1 MKRERLR
8 EPVGPGG
15 WLLRLAGLLLLG
27 AALSIAAFRAPERSL
42 ESLVARWAPP
52 PSDFIELSGQLVH
65 LRDEGPREDP
75 LPLVLLH
82 GTAAS
87 LHTWE
92 GWVAALKERRRVI
105 TVDLP
110 GFGLTGPSA
119 SGDYSDP
126 AYIDFVR
133 ALLDHLQ
140 LKQVVLGGNSLGGQ
154 IAWELAAIH
163 PERVAALVLVDA
175 GGLVFESESVPLGF
189 RLAGLPGVRQLVGG
203 LLPRRLVEASV
214 RNVYGDPAKATAEV
228 VERYF
233 ELTLRE
239 GNRAAL
245 AQRFAQRRPGA
256 YVDRLAGLRQPTLI
270 LWGGRDR
277 LIPPAHAE
285 VFAQAIPGSRL
296 QVFGNLGH
304 VPQEEDPAA
313 TVAVL
318 AEFLHSL
325 KP

>member
-1 MKRERLR
+1 MNAVKS
-8 EPVGPGG
+8 GPG
-15 WLLRLAGLLLLG
+15 ALLLKLCG
-27 AALSIAAFRAPERSL
+27 LAMLALALMAAAFRAPERPL

-52 PSDFIELSGQLVH
+52 PSDFIELRGQTVH
-65 LRDEGPREDP
+65 LRDEGPRDDP

-92 GWVAALKERRRVI
+92 GWVAALKPRRRVI

-110 GFGLTGPSA
+110 GFGLSGPSPA
-119 SGDYSDP
+119 GDYSDA
-126 AYIDFVR
+126 AYMDFVQ
-133 ALLDHLQ
+133 ALLERLA
-140 LKQVVLGGNSLGGQ
+140 LPRVVLGGNSLGGQ
-154 IAWELAAIH
+154 IAWELAARLEATAPQRI
-163 PERVAALVLVDA
+163 AALLLVDA
-175 GGLVFESESVPLGF
+175 GGLAFQSEERPLGF
-189 RLAGLPGVRQLVGG
+189 TLARLPGLAWLAGS

-214 RNVYGDPAKATAEV
+214 RSVYGDPARVDGALV
-228 VERYF
+228 DRYF

-245 AQRFAQRRPGA
+245 VRRLQQLEPGRYA
-256 YVDRLAGLRQPTLI
+256 GQLSGLRQPTLI

-277 LIPPAHAE
+277 LIPPAYGQA
-285 VFAQAIPGSRL
+285 FARAIPHSRL
-296 QVFGNLGH
+296 VQFDNLGH
-304 VPQEEDPAA
+304 VPQEEDPQA
-313 TVAVL
+313 TVQVV